1 MPAPDIASADLGSI
15 VRTAAWDRYIATLFA
30 PVEKRDALLSL
41 YAFDAEV
48 SRISLLVHDPLPGEI
63 RLQWWRDV
71 INGERDAE
79 AKGHPVAAALLQ
91 TIKQHDLPRSAFDAY
106 CEAHIFD
113 FYHDPMPDQTA
124 LEAYLGATQ
133 SALIQLACLI
143 LDKDAA
149 TVAADASGHAG
160 VAQGIA
166 SIIQRLPRTRSRSQ
180 CFVPVD
186 LLGACGLDAEGLI
199 KGDNKQA
206 IKNATD
212 ALSELGLSHMC
223 KWQTAAKALPTSV
236 KFAFLPV
243 ANARRLL
250 ETAKQAAQQP
260 AFAAVE
266 LSQLRSLY
274 GIARAALK

>member
-1 MPAPDIASADLGSI
+1 MAQPDLAAI
-15 VRTAAWDRYIATLFA
+15 VRTSAWDRYIATLFA
-30 PVEKRDALLSL
+30 PADKREALFAL

-48 SRISLLVHDPLPGEI
+48 SRISQLVHDPLPGEI

-71 INGERDAE
+71 VNGERDAE
-79 AKGHPVAAALLQ
+79 ASGHPVATVLLQ
-91 TIKQHDLPRSAFDAY
+91 TIKDHDLPRRAFDAY
-106 CEAHIFD
+106 CDAHIFD

-143 LDKDAA
+143 LDKDSSGL
-149 TVAADASGHAG
+149 AADASGHAG

-166 SIIQRLPRTRSRSQ
+166 SIIQRLPRTRSRNQ

-186 LLGACGLDAEGLI
+186 LLSACGLDAEGFI
-199 KGDNKQA
+199 KGDDKQA

-212 ALSELGLSHMC
+212 ALSELGLSHVS
-223 KWQTAAKALPTSV
+223 KWQAAAKALPSSAKAT
-236 KFAFLPV
+236 FLPV
-243 ANARRLL
+243 TNAPRIL
-250 ETAKQAAQQP
+250 EKAKRAAQQP

-266 LSQLRSLY
+266 LSQVRSLF
-274 GIARAALK
+274 GIAQAALK

>member
-1 MPAPDIASADLGSI
+1 MAAPDFAAI
-15 VRTAAWDRYIATLFA
+15 VRASAWDRYLATLFA
-30 PVEKRDALLSL
+30 PAEKRGALYAL

-48 SRISLLVHDPLPGEI
+48 SRISQLIHDPLPGEI

-71 INGERDAE
+71 VNGEREAE
-79 AKGHPVAAALLQ
+79 AQGHPVAAALLQ
-91 TIKQHDLPRSAFDAY
+91 TIKDHDLPRSAFDAY

-133 SALIQLACLI
+133 SALVQLACLI

-149 TVAADASGHAG
+149 RLAADASGHAG

-166 SIIQRLPRTRSRSQ
+166 SIIQQLPRTRSRNH
-180 CFVPVD
+180 CFVPAD
-186 LLGACGLDAEGLI
+186 LLSACGLDAEDLI

-212 ALSELGLSHMC
+212 ALCELGLSHVS
-223 KWQTAAKALPTSV
+223 KWRTVSKTLPISV
-236 KFAFLPV
+236 KSGFLPA
-243 ANARRLL
+243 ANARRIL
-250 ETAKQAAQQP
+250 EKAKQPTQHP
-260 AFAAVE
+260 AFAPVE
-266 LSQLRSLY
+266 LSQLRRLY
-274 GIARAALK
+274 GVTRAALS